1 MATAEETDL
10 QTQQSSSKIEQP
22 STSSKPQKLKEVLQF
37 DELDEWSQPNSSFTS
52 QTSIEDLLRLRNE
65 SLEKN
70 VQNNSKNKKSKNGS
84 KLEKQKQEKVE
95 SQNQTKQQ
103 LENQTKQQP
112 DQTKQ
117 QLENQTKQQ
126 LENQTKQVEPK
137 QQPPR
142 KIEEEL
148 KVNEIDF
155 FDGYYM
161 DIFEEPEK
169 PKIKLTNKEKQLLEQ
184 LEEELDGDNDNN
196 NNNNN
201 NFNNNNSTSNNE
213 EDLIWSEETYEKTV
227 HHTFSKFQQRLD
239 RWPTQLLRYLL
250 HIYIHIA

>member
-52 QTSIEDLLRLRNE
+52 HTSIEDLLRLRNE

-117 QLENQTKQQ
+117 QPENQTKQQLENQTKQ

-142 KIEEEL
+142 KIEEEFKL
-148 KVNEIDF
+148 NEIDF
-155 FDGYYM
+155 FG
-161 DIFEEPEK
+161 
-169 PKIKLTNKEKQLLEQ
+169 TN
-184 LEEELDGDNDNN
+184 
-196 NNNNN
+196 
-201 NFNNNNSTSNNE
+201 T
-213 EDLIWSEETYEKTV
+213 TV
-227 HHTFSKFQQRLD
+227 G
-239 RWPTQLLRYLL
+239 RY
-250 HIYIHIA
+250 